1 MYIIYIYVCVCMC
14 MYTIQLRKDVVYP
27 RWPWNEHCLL
37 QGLPAEERALEEG
50 KEEVGGC
57 QQRLIETYPLVIKRG
72 KESPS

>member
-1 MYIIYIYVCVCMC
+1 MCVFVCMC
-14 MYTIQLRKDVVYP
+14 LYTIQLRKDVVYP
-27 RWPWNEHCLL
+27 TWPWNEHHLL